1 MGGGGG
7 GPRACR
13 PFYGGLQGEFIDN
26 LPSKGWEGGGG
37 GMREVCFLVPYP
49 AGKVGVFVKQEAALQ
64 S

>member
-1 MGGGGG
+1 MGDPGHVGLFMGAYKENLLIIYLARGG
-7 GPRACR
+7 
-13 PFYGGLQGEFIDN
+13 
-26 LPSKGWEGGGG
+26 KGGGG